1 MKVLRLVLLSSAF
14 LLTAL
19 SMIGQKDYGY
29 PKNYVMIG
37 FVGGSVYTQYPTY
50 YGYSYLGTDFNA
62 LQIGYSRRL
71 TKNIFTSV
79 STYKISDNNR
89 RFTAGAKINGLA
101 SFRLQ
106 PGFLIDFATA
116 TSDYEGELQFG
127 GSLDYHLGDYF
138 VLGSTFRAGLA
149 DGLVY
154 GFSGTVKF

>member
-89 RFTAGAKINGLA
+89 RFTAGAKINGLT

-116 TSDYEGELQFG
+116 TSDYEGE
-127 GSLDYHLGDYF
+127 
-138 VLGSTFRAGLA
+138 FR
-149 DGLVY
+149 
-154 GFSGTVKF
+154 FSGTVKF